1 MKMETS
7 TKSKCV
13 CEYFPGA
20 KDLLIVEVET
30 DDQYDVEMW
39 YVPYKKEYTLCVYT
53 NVDSVK
59 IPINYSPFCGR
70 KLTEE

>member
-1 MKMETS
+1 METS

-39 YVPYKKEYTLCVYT
+39 YVPYKKRVYPMCLY
-53 NVDSVK
+53 K
-59 IPINYSPFCGR
+59 CR
-70 KLTEE
+70 